1 MPNWCANQLD
11 INGDEAEVVRL
22 IEAVKGEDD
31 GFDFAKIVPIPD
43 NKFYATNE
51 GQNDFLCGCHPEF
64 VITKA
69 MVKGAEGHEYEKE
82 HGFEPQEGYWAV
94 DGLPVVKRDLD
105 NGAIEAVVESMF
117 GGSEVCPKHDEHKIS
132 SHPDWWYNWNV
143 ANWGTKWNCGEVWH
157 DRVDDSNL
165 IGVGKTAYS
174 FDTAWSPAEPVIAAL
189 AEKFPTLSITH
200 RYCEGG
206 MGYAGQVVYLN
217 GVEATRDEYDSG
229 EALPD
234 EAWLREEDGSNSYE
248 RDYDRV
254 PMTAFESFC
263 DEYFGGVV
271 GG

>member
-94 DGLPVVKRDLD
+94 DGLPVVKKNLD

-143 ANWGTKWNCGEVWH
+143 KNWGTKWNCSEVWH
-157 DRVDDSNL
+157 DRVDNGQTIEGETSYN
-165 IGVGKTAYS
+165 
-174 FDTAWSPAEPVIAAL
+174 FDTAWAPSEPVVAAL
-189 AEKFPTLSITH
+189 AKQFPTLSITH

-206 MGYAGQVVYLN
+206 MGFAGQVVYLN
-217 GVEATRDEYDSG
+217 GEEVSRDDYEFGDS
-229 EALPD
+229 LPD
-234 EAWLREEDGSNSYE
+234 EAYIQEADGSRGYE
-248 RDYDRV
+248 RDYDKV
-254 PMTAFESFC
+254 PANAMEAFC
-263 DEYFGGVV
+263 DEHFGGIV